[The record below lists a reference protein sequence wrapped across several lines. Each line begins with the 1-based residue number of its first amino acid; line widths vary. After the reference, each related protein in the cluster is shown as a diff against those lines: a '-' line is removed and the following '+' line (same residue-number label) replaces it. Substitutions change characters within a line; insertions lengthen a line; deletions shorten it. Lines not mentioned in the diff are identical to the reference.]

1 MADITAAQV
10 KELREKTG
18 AGMMQCKSALVEA
31 NGNMEDAVLI
41 LRKKGLAAASK
52 KAGRIAAEG
61 VVYAMID
68 GTTGILTEV
77 NCETDFVAQTDEF
90 KELAAGIAGLIKTEN
105 PATVEALVELKW
117 PGDPDGHTVAQYI
130 SGKIAKIG
138 ENITVRRFV
147 RFDAADSS
155 GLGAYIHGN
164 GKIGVMVEV
173 GSDKAT
179 DAAPTLARDIAM
191 HVAAAEPRFLTRDE
205 VTEKDL
211 AAEREVARDQALK
224 SGKPEAVVEKIVTGK
239 MDKFYGETVLLEQ
252 PYIRDDKMTIQ
263 KVVDQAAKEA
273 AAKFEVKRFVRFK
286 LGEGIEKKE
295 NDFVAEVMAQTGSN

>member
-10 KELREKTG
+10 KELRDKTG

-31 NGNMEDAVLI
+31 NGNIEEAVLI

-61 VVYAMID
+61 LVHIAID
-68 GTTGILTEV
+68 GNTGIMVEV

-90 KELAAGIAGLIKTEN
+90 KELAAGIADLVKNEQ
-105 PATVEALVELKW
+105 PASVEALAELKW
-117 PGDPDGHTVAQYI
+117 PGDPDGHTVAQHI
-130 SGKIAKIG
+130 SSKIAKIG

-155 GLGAYIHGN
+155 GLGSYVHGN

-173 GSDKAT
+173 ASDKAVE
-179 DAAPTLARDIAM
+179 ASASLAKDIAM
-191 HVAAAEPRFLTRDE
+191 HVAAADPRFLKRDE
-205 VTEKDL
+205 VTDNVLE
-211 AAEREVARDQALK
+211 AEREVARDQALK
-224 SGKPEAVVEKIVTGK
+224 SGKPEAVVEKIVSGK
-239 MDKFYGETVLLEQ
+239 MEKFYGETVLLEQ
-252 PYIRDDKMTIQ
+252 AYIRDDKMTVQ

-273 AAKFEVKRFVRFK
+273 GAKFELARFVRFK

-295 NDFVAEVMAQTGSN
+295 NDFVAEVMAQAGTN